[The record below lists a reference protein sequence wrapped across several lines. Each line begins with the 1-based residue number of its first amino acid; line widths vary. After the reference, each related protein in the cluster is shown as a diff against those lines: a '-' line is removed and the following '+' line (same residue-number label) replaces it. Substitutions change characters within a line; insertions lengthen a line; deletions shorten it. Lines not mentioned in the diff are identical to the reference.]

1 MGLDVEGLRWEGG
14 NGWVIRGVEMEG
26 DGGDGGGDEKG
37 DVEIRGGV
45 EMGRGEGVEMETRG
59 VR

>member
-1 MGLDVEGLRWEGG
+1 MEGG
-14 NGWVIRGVEMEG
+14 
-26 DGGDGGGDEKG
+26 GGDGGGDEKG